1 MAIRNIFKLGEPIL
15 RKKCREVTSFDSKL
29 ASLLDDLKD
38 TLKKEDGAGLAAP
51 QVGLLKRVA
60 IIDAEDV
67 FLEMVNPVVMEATG
81 SQVGPEGCLS
91 IEGEHCDVERPLT
104 VMLSAYDRAGNKF
117 VTSLTGFP
125 ARAVCHELDHLDGI
139 LFIDKKYKGEKQ
151 A

>member
-15 RKKCREVTSFDSKL
+15 RKKCREVSIFDSKL
-29 ASLLDDLKD
+29 ALLLDDLKD
-38 TLKKEDGAGLAAP
+38 TLNKEDGAGLAAP

-60 IIDAEDV
+60 IIDADDV
-67 FLEMVNPVVMEATG
+67 YLEMVNPVILEATG

-91 IEGEHCDVERPLT
+91 IEGQQCDVERPLT
-104 VMLSAYDRAGNKF
+104 VTLSAFDRTGNKF
-117 VTSLTGFP
+117 VTSLTGFS
-125 ARAVCHELDHLDGI
+125 ARAVCHELDHLDGV

>member
-15 RKKCREVTSFDSKL
+15 RKKCREVTSFDNKL
-29 ASLLDDLKD
+29 WMLLDDLKD
-38 TLKKEDGAGLAAP
+38 TLKREDGAGLAAP

-60 IIDAEDV
+60 IIDADEV
-67 FLEMVNPVVMEATG
+67 FLEMINPKIVEATG
-81 SQVGPEGCLS
+81 TQVGPEGCLS
-91 IEGEHCDVERPLT
+91 IEGENCDVERPLT
-104 VMLSAYDRAGNKF
+104 VMLSAFDRSGNKF

-139 LFIDKKYKGEKQ
+139 LFIDKKYKGEKE